1 MKLLT
6 LWGLPL
12 LATPLCYAQNSNT
25 DVINEHIVVTA
36 SQSQQP
42 WLTTPASVTRIDIER
57 QLPSLNIDAGDA
69 LQGVPGI
76 QADSRYNYAQD
87 TRLVVRG
94 FGSRA
99 AFGVRGLQLNI
110 DGIPLSMPD
119 GQAQTS
125 SILLDTMSSVEVL
138 RGPLAVIYGNAA
150 GGVVEWQSDVPQS
163 SELGIATQQSADNLQ
178 RYTIDATYAGQANQL
193 NIFAS
198 DFSTDGPRA
207 HNSAERQQQAIRWY
221 ADLSDRQRLVIRYDN
236 NYAPLLQ
243 DPSAL
248 TPASWRD
255 DPTQTV
261 QRAIDFNTRKS
272 IHHRQG
278 SISWFYDNDDTSHRV
293 SVWQGDRDI
302 EQFLPF
308 SGEDISS
315 SGAVIDLSRQFEGL
329 HAYSRWQPNTDLAL
343 TAGWMSEFQQD
354 HRKGFVNDMGKLG
367 DLRRHEFSNIDSH
380 SIYSRVDWQFRPN
393 WSVETGVRYNWLDY
407 QVNDLF
413 ITAQNPDDSGER
425 EFDELSFAGAIT
437 WQLSETTSSYLSY
450 GEGFETPTL
459 TELAYRNEGS
469 GLNNQLTPSTN
480 QQLELG
486 VKSQINGDWRIGASV
501 FDIRSD
507 NEILVDQSNDGRTT
521 YRNASKTL
529 RQGIELSAQGSI
541 TNTLTS
547 YFSYSYIDAQFD
559 SGELSGNTLPGVSNK
574 QLFARFNWSLAN
586 QWQLKLAARHR
597 GETYTSDSN
606 EQSAPSYTLV
616 DIAVQKQWLLG
627 QNSIDGWLMLDN
639 VTDKQYVG
647 SVVVN
652 QGSGR
657 SFEPGV
663 GRQVSVGLKWSRR
676 F

>member
-221 ADLSDRQRLVIRYDN
+221 TDLSDRQRLVIRYDN

-413 ITAQNPDDSGER
+413 ITDQNPDDSGER

-639 VTDKQYVG
+639 ATDKQYVG